1 MLILL
6 LATAAVIPAF
16 TALKLSPILGFL
28 LSGCVLG
35 PNGLSLVSDVHTIEV
50 LAEFGVVFFLFEMG
64 EPPKRALAAR
74 TRSLALLVF
83 FEALLATPAQ
93 AGASPLLC
101 STFPFLP
108 YLTPLNSVP
117 ARPLYTTC

>member
-1 MLILL
+1 VLILL

-64 EPPKRALAAR
+64 ACCFVECAWVDF
-74 TRSLALLVF
+74 SILALI
-83 FEALLATPAQ
+83 
-93 AGASPLLC
+93 S
-101 STFPFLP
+101 
-108 YLTPLNSVP
+108 LTL
-117 ARPLYTTC
+117 TTKKNRF

>member
-1 MLILL
+1 VRGAKRDVLILL

-64 EPPKRALAAR
+64 AR
-74 TRSLALLVF
+74 FLYDDTSWIEILVRLAL
-83 FEALLATPAQ
+83 
-93 AGASPLLC
+93 S
-101 STFPFLP
+101 
-108 YLTPLNSVP
+108 
-117 ARPLYTTC
+117 

>member
-1 MLILL
+1 ML

-64 EPPKRALAAR
+64 ACFYNVKVSISAFWPP
-74 TRSLALLVF
+74 SF
-83 FEALLATPAQ
+83 SYFD
-93 AGASPLLC
+93 C
-101 STFPFLP
+101 
-108 YLTPLNSVP
+108 
-117 ARPLYTTC
+117 